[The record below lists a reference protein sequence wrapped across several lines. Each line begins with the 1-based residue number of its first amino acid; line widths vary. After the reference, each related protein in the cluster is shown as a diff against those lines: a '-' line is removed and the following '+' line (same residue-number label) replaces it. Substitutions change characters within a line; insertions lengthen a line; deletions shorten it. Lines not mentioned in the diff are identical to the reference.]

1 MYLVPCNHTLLT
13 TLPLTGFHG
22 YGYFQTA
29 AAAAAAAQNSTNSAA
44 AAQAAAAQANGILQQ
59 SNAERQA
66 NGSSYYE
73 YQMSSN
79 GHRTEAARGDYA
91 RNGEIVAAATG
102 QISTQLTTGTSTP
115 ALVAQA
121 LSGNY

>member
-1 MYLVPCNHTLLT
+1 M
-13 TLPLTGFHG
+13 
-22 YGYFQTA
+22 
-29 AAAAAAAQNSTNSAA
+29 
-44 AAQAAAAQANGILQQ
+44 AQAAAAQANGILQQ
-59 SNAERQA
+59 SERHQA
-66 NGSSYYE
+66 HNGSSYYE

-79 GHRTEAARGDYA
+79 GHHHRTEAARGDYA

-121 LSGNY
+121 LSGRYMHLRVTMVRIF

>member
-1 MYLVPCNHTLLT
+1 
-13 TLPLTGFHG
+13 
-22 YGYFQTA
+22 
-29 AAAAAAAQNSTNSAA
+29 
-44 AAQAAAAQANGILQQ
+44 
-59 SNAERQA
+59 
-66 NGSSYYE
+66 
-73 YQMSSN
+73 MSSN

-121 LSGNY
+121 LSGNYLSLYY